1 MSVYTQDDQY
11 QAEERLDAF
20 VNSLNSMSDGSSN
33 PEKVSR
39 KIRQVISEIKFI
51 REEFPESEYCKLSN
65 VLFGADSADRFPELK
80 EFL

>member
-1 MSVYTQDDQY
+1 MITHTQDDQY

-20 VNSLNSMSDGSSN
+20 VNSLNSMRDGSSN
-33 PEKVSR
+33 KDKIDR
-39 KIRQVISEIKFI
+39 KIKQVISEIKFI

-65 VLFGADSADRFPELK
+65 VLFGAICSDSFPELK

>member
-1 MSVYTQDDQY
+1 MITHTQEDQY
-11 QAEERLDAF
+11 QAEHRLNIF
-20 VNSLNSMSDGSSN
+20 VNSLNSMRDGSSN

-51 REEFPESEYCKLSN
+51 REEFPSSEHSKLSN
-65 VLFGADSADRFPELK
+65 VLFGAECADSFPELK

>member
-1 MSVYTQDDQY
+1 MITNAQEDQY
-11 QAEERLDAF
+11 QAEHRLNIF
-20 VNSLNSMSDGSSN
+20 VNSLNSMRDGSSN

-51 REEFPESEYCKLSN
+51 REEFPSSEHSKLSN
-65 VLFGADSADRFPELK
+65 VLFGAECADSFPELK

>member
-20 VNSLNSMSDGSSN
+20 VNSLNSMRDGSSN

-51 REEFPESEYCKLSN
+51 REEFPSSEYSKLSN
-65 VLFGADSADRFPELK
+65 VLFGAECADSFPELK